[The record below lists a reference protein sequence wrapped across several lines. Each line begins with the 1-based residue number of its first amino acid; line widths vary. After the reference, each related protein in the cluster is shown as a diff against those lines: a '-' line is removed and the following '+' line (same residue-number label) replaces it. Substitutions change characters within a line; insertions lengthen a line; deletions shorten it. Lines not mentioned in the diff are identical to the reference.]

1 MRKFQSEQES
11 TESTRKK
18 EKITDTKDK
27 FDWKEKYYD
36 TYTYKQK
43 ETEKNRI
50 QYNGRALITR
60 QRNFHWS
67 MSTNWDVVYRTCAIF
82 IGTRKQR
89 EFLCKHKTSM
99 I

>member
-27 FDWKEKYYD
+27 FGWKEKYYD

-50 QYNGRALITR
+50 QYYGRSLITR
-60 QRNFHWS
+60 QRNFHRS
-67 MSTNWDVVYRTCAIF
+67 MSTNRNVVYRV
-82 IGTRKQR
+82 GTV
-89 EFLCKHKTSM
+89 FVN
-99 I
+99 